1 MTPTIL
7 RAARQPGKAATHPA
21 TLPLLLPLLGLLLA
35 TPAAAQRPAFD
46 DVPIVPRTANK
57 VPYAGP
63 QTGGKPPPLGD
74 TGPDRVS
81 PFANGPTIPP
91 RPGDRGSASNGPVPN
106 GPLPNG
112 PLPGGPVPSGRPS
125 SSGTGF
131 VVAPGR
137 VMTNNHVVADCART
151 VARNAAGTRVNAR
164 VLGTDTRR
172 DLAIL
177 AVTPDLGPALA
188 FRVNPPVRRGETV
201 VIYGFPL
208 YGLLSAGPTLTT
220 GVLSALSGIKDSPLN
235 FEITAPV
242 NPGNSGGP
250 MLDDHGNVIGVVVA
264 KINALRVAQITD
276 GDIPQNVNFAVK
288 GTEALAFLQSQNVA
302 TGTATSING
311 AKTPADIGDIANAST
326 MFLECFR

>member
-1 MTPTIL
+1 M
-7 RAARQPGKAATHPA
+7 RQPGKAAVRA
-21 TLPLLLPLLGLLLA
+21 ASWPLLACLLA

-46 DVPIVPRTANK
+46 DAPIVPRTANK

-63 QTGGKPPPLGD
+63 QNSGKPPPLGD
-74 TGPDRVS
+74 TGFDRAS
-81 PFANGPTIPP
+81 PFANGPIVPP
-91 RPGDRGSASNGPVPN
+91 RPGDRGSASN
-106 GPLPNG
+106 
-112 PLPGGPVPSGRPS
+112 GPVPSGRPS

-151 VARNAAGTRVNAR
+151 VARNAAGTRVSAR
-164 VLGTDTRR
+164 VLGTDARR

-177 AVTPDLGPALA
+177 AVSPDLGPPLA
-188 FRVNPPVRRGETV
+188 FRANPPVRRGETV

-220 GVLSALSGIKDSPLN
+220 GVVSALSGIKDTPLN
-235 FEITAPV
+235 FEITGSV

-250 MLDDHGNVIGVVVA
+250 LLDDHGNVIGVVVA
-264 KINALRVAQITD
+264 KLNALRVAQITD

-288 GTEALAFLQSQNVA
+288 GSEALAYLQSQNVA
-302 TGTATSING
+302 TRTAISTDA

>member
-1 MTPTIL
+1 MTPMIL
-7 RAARQPGKAATHPA
+7 RAARQPGKAPA
-21 TLPLLLPLLGLLLA
+21 RIALWPLLACLLA
-35 TPAAAQRPAFD
+35 MPAAAQRPAFD
-46 DVPIVPRTANK
+46 DVPIVPRTGNK

-63 QTGGKPPPLGD
+63 QNSGKPPPLGD
-74 TGPDRVS
+74 TGPDRAS
-81 PFANGPTIPP
+81 PFANGPTVPP
-91 RPGDRGSASNGPVPN
+91 RPGDRGSAF
-106 GPLPNG
+106 NG
-112 PLPGGPVPSGRPS
+112 PLPGGRPS

-131 VVAPGR
+131 IVAPGR

-172 DLAIL
+172 DLAVL
-177 AVTPDLGPALA
+177 AVAPDLGPALA
-188 FRVNPPVRRGETV
+188 FRANPPVRRGETV

-302 TGTATSING
+302 TRTAASVDGT
-311 AKTPADIGDIANAST
+311 KTPADIGDIANAST